1 MLQLQNSGHE
11 LIFASARPIRDL
23 LPVLPEVFHQHTLI
37 GANGAMFSQQSNI
50 SVIKPIQAY
59 TYHHI
64 LRIIQKYE
72 LDYIIDDDWNYAA
85 KLDAENAIFE
95 RLDPHKLASCIDV
108 ANIDTPIKI
117 ILLNIEP
124 SQITSILNELNEYHQ
139 ELEIIHHSNEF
150 NIDITAQ
157 NINKY
162 TALQYIYGKDVEY
175 IAFGN
180 DHNDIVML
188 QYATNGYI
196 IGPSEAYTH
205 AILKLDKIKHI
216 NNNTQ
221 AICKVLKSYK

>member
-1 MLQLQNSGHE
+1 M
-11 LIFASARPIRDL
+11 I
-23 LPVLPEVFHQHTLI
+23 
-37 GANGAMFSQQSNI
+37 SQQSMI
-50 SVIKPIQAY
+50 SVIKPIHTD

-64 LRIIQKYE
+64 LKIIQKYE

-85 KLDAENAIFE
+85 QLDAENAIFE

-124 SQITSILNELNEYHQ
+124 TQITTILDELNKYHQ
-139 ELEIIHHSNEF
+139 ELEMIHHSNEY

-162 TALQYIYGKDVEY
+162 TALQYIFD
-175 IAFGN
+175 A
-180 DHNDIVML
+180 
-188 QYATNGYI
+188 NGYI

-205 AILKLDKIKHI
+205 AILKLDKVKHI
-216 NNNTQ
+216 DNNAL

>member
-1 MLQLQNSGHE
+1 MKFVFDIDGTLCFNGKSIDPSIIDSLLQLQHAGHE

-37 GANGAMFSQQSNI
+37 GAN
-50 SVIKPIQAY
+50 
-59 TYHHI
+59 
-64 LRIIQKYE
+64 
-72 LDYIIDDDWNYAA
+72 
-85 KLDAENAIFE
+85 
-95 RLDPHKLASCIDV
+95 LDPHKLASCINV

-117 ILLNIEP
+117 ILLNIDP
-124 SQITSILNELNEYHQ
+124 AQITTILDELNKYHQ
-139 ELEIIHHSNEF
+139 ELEMIHHSNEY

-162 TALQYIYGKDVEY
+162 TALQYIFDADVKY

-188 QYATNGYI
+188 QHASSGYI

-216 NNNTQ
+216 DNNTQ

>member
-1 MLQLQNSGHE
+1 MYS
-11 LIFASARPIRDL
+11 
-23 LPVLPEVFHQHTLI
+23 
-37 GANGAMFSQQSNI
+37 
-50 SVIKPIQAY
+50 
-59 TYHHI
+59 
-64 LRIIQKYE
+64 
-72 LDYIIDDDWNYAA
+72 
-85 KLDAENAIFE
+85 
-95 RLDPHKLASCIDV
+95 SCIDV

-117 ILLNIEP
+117 ILLNIDP
-124 SQITSILNELNEYHQ
+124 AQITTILDELDKYHQ
-139 ELEIIHHSNEF
+139 ELEMIHHSNEY

-162 TALQYIYGKDVEY
+162 TALQYIFDADVKY

-188 QYATNGYI
+188 QHASSGYI

-216 NNNTQ
+216 NNNAQ

>member
-1 MLQLQNSGHE
+1 MLHNL
-11 LIFASARPIRDL
+11 
-23 LPVLPEVFHQHTLI
+23 TLRTL
-37 GANGAMFSQQSNI
+37 FLE
-50 SVIKPIQAY
+50 
-59 TYHHI
+59 H
-64 LRIIQKYE
+64 
-72 LDYIIDDDWNYAA
+72 
-85 KLDAENAIFE
+85 
-95 RLDPHKLASCIDV
+95 LDPHKLASCIDV

-124 SQITSILNELNEYHQ
+124 TQITTILDELNKYHQ
-139 ELEIIHHSNEF
+139 ELEMIHHSNEY

-162 TALQYIYGKDVEY
+162 TALQYIFDADVKY

-188 QYATNGYI
+188 QHASNGYI

-205 AILKLDKIKHI
+205 AILKLDKVKHI
-216 NNNTQ
+216 DNNAL

>member
-1 MLQLQNSGHE
+1 CKMYLGHVKV
-11 LIFASARPIRDL
+11 LLGMFLSLKTLYRKRTVIWPFYFYTIIR
-23 LPVLPEVFHQHTLI
+23 TL
-37 GANGAMFSQQSNI
+37 S
-50 SVIKPIQAY
+50 
-59 TYHHI
+59 
-64 LRIIQKYE
+64 
-72 LDYIIDDDWNYAA
+72 NYAA

-95 RLDPHKLASCIDV
+95 RLDPHKLASCINV

-117 ILLNIEP
+117 ILLNIDP
-124 SQITSILNELNEYHQ
+124 AQITTILDELNKYHQ
-139 ELEIIHHSNEF
+139 ELEMIHHSNEY

-162 TALQYIYGKDVEY
+162 TALQYIFDADVKY

-188 QYATNGYI
+188 QHASSGYI

-216 NNNTQ
+216 DNNTQ

>member
-1 MLQLQNSGHE
+1 MRFVFDIDGTLCFDGRLIDQTIIDTLLQLQHDGHE

-23 LPVLPEVFHQHTLI
+23 LPVLPSVFHQHTLI
-37 GANGAMFSQQSNI
+37 GANGAMISQQSKI
-50 SVIKPIQAY
+50 SVIKPIHTD

-64 LRIIQKYE
+64 LKIIQKYE
-72 LDYIIDDDWNYAA
+72 LDYII
-85 KLDAENAIFE
+85 
-95 RLDPHKLASCIDV
+95 
-108 ANIDTPIKI
+108 
-117 ILLNIEP
+117 
-124 SQITSILNELNEYHQ
+124 NEY
-139 ELEIIHHSNEF
+139 

-162 TALQYIYGKDVEY
+162 TALQYIFDADVKY

-188 QYATNGYI
+188 QHASSGYI

>member
-1 MLQLQNSGHE
+1 
-11 LIFASARPIRDL
+11 
-23 LPVLPEVFHQHTLI
+23 
-37 GANGAMFSQQSNI
+37 MFSQQSNI

-150 NIDITAQ
+150 NIDITA
-157 NINKY
+157 
-162 TALQYIYGKDVEY
+162 LQYIYGKDVEY

-196 IGPSEAYTH
+196 VGPSEDNTH
-205 AILKLDKIKHI
+205 TILKLNHVTHI
-216 NNNTQ
+216 DSHAQ
-221 AICKVLKSYK
+221 AICSSLNLYE

>member
-1 MLQLQNSGHE
+1 M
-11 LIFASARPIRDL
+11 I
-23 LPVLPEVFHQHTLI
+23 
-37 GANGAMFSQQSNI
+37 SQQSMI
-50 SVIKPIQAY
+50 SVIKPIHTD

-64 LRIIQKYE
+64 LKIIQKYE

-85 KLDAENAIFE
+85 QLDAENAIFE

-117 ILLNIEP
+117 ILLNIDP
-124 SQITSILNELNEYHQ
+124 AQITTILDELDKYHQ
-139 ELEIIHHSNEF
+139 ELEMIHHSNEY

-162 TALQYIYGKDVEY
+162 TALQYIFDADVKY

-188 QYATNGYI
+188 QHASSGYI

-216 NNNTQ
+216 NNNAQ

>member
-1 MLQLQNSGHE
+1 MRFVFDIDGTLCFDGRLIDQTIIDTLLQLQHDGHE

-23 LPVLPEVFHQHTLI
+23 LPVLPSVFHQHTLI
-37 GANGAMFSQQSNI
+37 GANGAMISQQSKI
-50 SVIKPIQAY
+50 SVIKPIHTD

-64 LRIIQKYE
+64 LKIIQKYE

-85 KLDAENAIFE
+85 QLDAENAIFE

-117 ILLNIEP
+117 ILLNIDP
-124 SQITSILNELNEYHQ
+124 AQITTILDELDKYHQ
-139 ELEIIHHSNEF
+139 EF
-150 NIDITAQ
+150 DA
-157 NINKY
+157 
-162 TALQYIYGKDVEY
+162 DVKY

-188 QYATNGYI
+188 QHASSGYI

>member
-1 MLQLQNSGHE
+1 MRFVFDIDGTLCFDGRLIDQTIIDTLLQLQHDGHE

-23 LPVLPEVFHQHTLI
+23 LPVLPSVFHQHTLI
-37 GANGAMFSQQSNI
+37 GANGAMISQQSKI
-50 SVIKPIQAY
+50 SVIKPIHTD

-64 LRIIQKYE
+64 LKIIQKYE

-85 KLDAENAIFE
+85 QLDAENAIFE

-117 ILLNIEP
+117 ILLNIDP
-124 SQITSILNELNEYHQ
+124 AQITTILDELNKYHQ
-139 ELEIIHHSNEF
+139 ELEMIHHSNEY
-150 NIDITAQ
+150 N
-157 NINKY
+157 
-162 TALQYIYGKDVEY
+162 
-175 IAFGN
+175 N
-180 DHNDIVML
+180 DHNDIFML
-188 QYATNGYI
+188 QHASSGYI